1 MMHTSNEHSSTQAA
15 EYDVVIV
22 GSGTSGAT
30 LARELSAAGQKV
42 LVLERGGDRPLNE
55 KISTILA
62 IADEVKLG
70 DEGLSGV
77 RGLVAGG
84 SSGLYFGLAEYP
96 PLDVFES
103 LGIDLAP
110 ELEPTKALLNST
122 TLPDSF
128 LGAKP
133 SALRDAATSL
143 GYEWQKRD
151 MLVDFARCDGPY
163 SYDAKWK
170 ARVFL
175 DEAIRDGA
183 TLITGATVGR
193 ILFENARAVG
203 VEYRSKGRFG
213 SEMRRVHGRRIVL
226 AAGEFATPQL
236 LRDNGVDGV
245 GARGFYCNP
254 GYALYGIVPGLR
266 GGDGFV
272 GSSYCT
278 IAPGIELGDANIH
291 RSLHWLMMLGGMKL
305 RHMFSFPSVVGLGVK
320 VKDGLSGELRADGS
334 LHKTIEP
341 ADREKLDKGRREAV
355 RVLEKAGAQRI
366 VDFGMTAAGRVGGL
380 VRIGEHVD
388 HRFETQFRGLHVCD
402 GSVIPDEMRG
412 APTVTLVCMARHLAK
427 TLLAEERG

>member
-1 MMHTSNEHSSTQAA
+1 MHTSNEHSSTHAP

-55 KISTILA
+55 KLSTILA

-70 DEGLSGV
+70 DDGLSAM

-84 SSGLYFGLAEYP
+84 SSGLYFGVAEYP
-96 PLDVFES
+96 PMDAFES
-103 LGIDLAP
+103 LGIDLAS
-110 ELEPTKALLNST
+110 ELEPTKALLKPAA
-122 TLPDSF
+122 LPDSF
-128 LGAKP
+128 FGSKP
-133 SALRDAATSL
+133 NALREAAASF

-151 MLVDFARCDGPY
+151 MLVDFARCDGGY

-175 DEAIRDGA
+175 DDAIRDGA

-203 VEYRSKGRFG
+203 VEYRSKSRFG
-213 SEMRRVHGRRIVL
+213 SETRRVHGRRIVL

-236 LRDNGVDGV
+236 LRDNGVDGI
-245 GARGFYCNP
+245 GARGFFCNP

-266 GGDGFV
+266 GADGFV
-272 GSSYCT
+272 GSSYCSIT
-278 IAPGIELGDANIH
+278 PDIELGDANVH
-291 RSLHWLMMLGGMKL
+291 RSLHRLMMLGGMKL
-305 RHMFSFPSVVGLGVK
+305 RHMFSFPSVLGIGVK
-320 VKDGLSGELRADGS
+320 VKDGLSGEFRADGR
-334 LHKTIEP
+334 LHKTIDP
-341 ADREKLDKGRREAV
+341 ADREKLEKGKREAL
-355 RVLEKAGAQRI
+355 RVLEKAGAQKI

-388 HRFETQFRGLHVCD
+388 RRFETQFRGLHVCD

-412 APTVTLVCMARHLAK
+412 APTVTLVCMARYLAR
-427 TLLAEERG
+427 TLLAEEYR